1 MSSYIIENDKNK
13 FQKCF
18 ITTGISSLKF
28 FNRNIQSDDKNDAL
42 LYSCMSVDNIQ
53 NISKA
58 NKYFIVID
66 LRDKHIKE
74 ILFNLLNYILP
85 LNPEICIKIVKNN
98 GTQNEDV
105 TECMKLLM
113 RLSKYNIINLD
124 MGTPSTEKIESL
136 KVPFLSKLKAL
147 IN

>member
-1 MSSYIIENDKNK
+1 
-13 FQKCF
+13 
-18 ITTGISSLKF
+18 
-28 FNRNIQSDDKNDAL
+28 
-42 LYSCMSVDNIQ
+42 MSVDNIQ

-105 TECMKLLM
+105 AECMKLLT